1 MIAGAL
7 SELLCGSSSAAACHE
22 ALDLRILGKLT
33 ERLNALINLRNIR
46 SVLAWRR
53 GSKALQCNHGDG
65 IVALRKAI
73 ARPATP
79 VRLSHVRGQ
88 GQSAALS
95 VKLTFADTPRAGM
108 VLSLPL
114 GRRGVESDH

>member
-1 MIAGAL
+1 VLTVTAVIAAVR

-53 GSKALQCNHGDG
+53 GVPL
-65 IVALRKAI
+65 
-73 ARPATP
+73 P
-79 VRLSHVRGQ
+79 V
-88 GQSAALS
+88 QS
-95 VKLTFADTPRAGM
+95 R
-108 VLSLPL
+108 
-114 GRRGVESDH
+114 